1 MKGNEYM
8 CSFASFAAVA
18 FFCAGAYYLHT
29 GLLGALF
36 AMVGIGLCTTALVH
50 RCAQQ
55 YFSVQEERQQE
66 RKVSTEQRAQHLNVQ
81 LQQIAGQLKEL
92 NAIHLSLLPIQER
105 HARSTERSGE
115 HLALLSEWLI
125 EKNKTSQ
132 QLEEILQKLR
142 RILQCAEALQDEV
155 EDLGEPIR
163 ALGTPLTEAL
173 EGVIADLRKHSEIQK
188 LTMEQY
194 QSMTAKDMELLAQLT
209 RSSE

>member
-1 MKGNEYM
+1 MRGNEYL
-8 CSFASFAAVA
+8 CSFAFFAAVT

-29 GLLGALF
+29 GILGALL

-55 YFSVQEERQQE
+55 YFSAQEERQQE

-92 NAIHLSLLPIQER
+92 NEIHLSLLPIQER
-105 HARSTERSGE
+105 YARSTERSGE
-115 HLALLSEWLI
+115 HLALLAEWLI

-132 QLEEILQKLR
+132 QLEAILQKLR

-163 ALGTPLTEAL
+163 ALGAPLTEAL
-173 EGVIADLRKHSEIQK
+173 EGVIADLRKHSEIQE

-194 QSMTAKDMELLAQLT
+194 QSMTAKDMELLTQLT

>member
-8 CSFASFAAVA
+8 CSFAFFAAVA

-92 NAIHLSLLPIQER
+92 NEIHLSLLPI
-105 HARSTERSGE
+105 
-115 HLALLSEWLI
+115 
-125 EKNKTSQ
+125 
-132 QLEEILQKLR
+132 
-142 RILQCAEALQDEV
+142 
-155 EDLGEPIR
+155 
-163 ALGTPLTEAL
+163 
-173 EGVIADLRKHSEIQK
+173 
-188 LTMEQY
+188 
-194 QSMTAKDMELLAQLT
+194 
-209 RSSE
+209 